1 MAAFTSIAAATVAVG
16 GSAAK
21 GFLAGDAAKDAA
33 REAGRL
39 EIEQEQLQ
47 QESIAKLEQNFLD
60 AVRATTDIYDKQ
72 LQLSNVQGSQLVEAA
87 QEGDQRGVAATAGK
101 VKQVQDVATG
111 QIADKMA
118 LQKLDI
124 DMKRAAADEMDAAR
138 VAALMDDRA
147 AAAGLKAEAK
157 RNESEALSAAS
168 TGAFIDAGVSALTAG
183 ISAFGGAEGRAAQE
197 LVDSGQAAD
206 LTAAQGMLDAGNF
219 SNADFRKIARGKFD
233 VVNTGKMFSPED
245 FTKFGKIGVEG
256 PLAEGEFSD
265 LDFDAIAQMT
275 PEQYDTFYGS
285 LTSTQKGMIDG
296 LQDNR
301 QIFVD
306 QSRSKFGDALFNVKN
321 IATDLLNVKKNAN
334 APATTPAQNAIVDQA
349 ATNPLAIMQYL
360 YPNMTENEII
370 GGGFGTPDQYRD
382 YFNKN
387 IFGGMFLNRN

>member
-1 MAAFTSIAAATVAVG
+1 MAAFTTIAAATVAVG

-101 VKQVQDVATG
+101 VKQVQDVASG

-147 AAAGLKAEAK
+147 AAAGLEAKAK
-157 RNESEALSAAS
+157 RNEAEALSAES
-168 TGAFIDAGVSALTAG
+168 TGAFIDAGVAALSAG
-183 ISAFGGAEGRAAQE
+183 ITAFGGAEGKAAQS
-197 LVDSGQAAD
+197 LVDSGEAAS
-206 LTAAQGMLDAGNF
+206 LTEATNMLDGLDNKMLKQVAKSGTL
-219 SNADFRKIARGKFD
+219 
-233 VVNTGKMFSPED
+233 TGLASAATPGATYD
-245 FTKFGKIGVEG
+245 GPTFTPSVGFN
-256 PLAEGEFSD
+256 
-265 LDFDAIAQMT
+265 
-275 PEQYDTFYGS
+275 
-285 LTSTQKGMIDG
+285 
-296 LQDNR
+296 LQD
-301 QIFVD
+301 D
-306 QSRSKFGDALFNVKN
+306 SKVQVVKSNDFGNALFNLKN
-321 IATDLLNVKKNAN
+321 IATNLNTVKKNAN
-334 APATTPAQNAIVDQA
+334 APATPNPVVDQA
-349 ATNPLAIMQYL
+349 MANPKSIIQFL
-360 YPNMTENEII
+360 YPNMTEDEII
-370 GGGFGTPDQYRD
+370 GGGFGTPEQYRD
-382 YFNKN
+382 YFTNN
-387 IFGGMFLNRN
+387 IFGGIFTNNN